1 MEELLKQI
9 AIAIE
14 KDFWDYLGILTPILL
29 SVIAILISIWNSF
42 WSQNIKKIEANLV
55 WDDLLNT
62 FFIIIRNTG
71 NKSIIIDTV
80 SLIACN
86 SKGGKKYLLGT
97 RENSWII
104 KQEKGHINKN
114 EVMII
119 APIYDSIY
127 DVFAYQGHA
136 FDVTDENSS
145 FEVLIEITDI
155 DKKKWK
161 DKTTFTL
168 GEIDEKLKCAI
179 TYESNIK

>member
-9 AIAIE
+9 ALALE
-14 KDFWDYLGILTPILL
+14 KDFLDYLGIFTPILL

-55 WDDLLNT
+55 WDDLLST

-71 NKSIIIDTV
+71 IKSVVIDSV

-86 SKGGKKYLLGT
+86 NKGKEEYLLGT
-97 RENSWII
+97 RENSWAI
-104 KQEKGHINKN
+104 KQEKGYINKN
-114 EVMII
+114 EVMMI
-119 APIYDSIY
+119 APMYGSIY

-136 FDVTDENSS
+136 FDVTGENSDYK
-145 FEVLIEITDI
+145 VIIEITDI

-161 DKTTFTL
+161 KKTAFKL
-168 GEIDEKLKCAI
+168 GEVDDKLNYAT
-179 TYESNIK
+179 TYDPNT